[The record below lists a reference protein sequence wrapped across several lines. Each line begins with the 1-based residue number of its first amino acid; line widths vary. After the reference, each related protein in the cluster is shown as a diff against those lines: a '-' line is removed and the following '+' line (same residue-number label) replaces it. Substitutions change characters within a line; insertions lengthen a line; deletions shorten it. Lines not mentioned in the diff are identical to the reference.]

1 MRLVGDAV
9 AVPCTRPWDPEP
21 VVEHWLEVRAGPG
34 GARVE
39 GAPQSLDLRLPV
51 ARGTGRLRWW
61 HSAWGEE
68 WQPQS
73 AGLDDTTELRS
84 LAGRSSA
91 RLHPF
96 ALLDGD
102 DGLRAVAVAW
112 SGNWQLAVRRV
123 DDRTVALTAGLGDPG
138 FAHDVAPG
146 TTFAS
151 PVVAVATAADGDAE
165 TAARA
170 LARVGRRHW
179 FARRPVAA
187 AMPREWNHWWPYE
200 DAGIDHAT
208 FLANAREGRRLGL
221 DVAVLDAGWFG
232 PADPATHWY
241 DVRGDWDQ
249 VNHARFPGGVEAVAD
264 DVHALGLGF
273 GLWLE
278 VEAVGARARLRETR
292 PDLLA
297 IGQPAP
303 DAPVRA
309 GGGAVP
315 DPDGR
320 PVDLGYVCLGNPAA
334 QDWAFGVISTY
345 AERCGLDWLS
355 ST

>member
-1 MRLVGDAV
+1 M
-9 AVPCTRPWDPEP
+9 
-21 VVEHWLEVRAGPG
+21 RAGPG

-39 GAPQSLDLRLPV
+39 GAPHSLDLRLPV

-61 HSAWGEE
+61 RSAWGEE

-73 AGLDDTTELRS
+73 TGLDDTTELRS

-91 RLHPF
+91 RVHPF

-151 PVVAVATAADGDAE
+151 PVVTVATAADGDAE
-165 TAARA
+165 TAARGA

-179 FARRPVAA
+179 FERRSVAA
-187 AMPREWNHWWPYE
+187 ALPREWNHWWPYE

-208 FLANAREGRRLGL
+208 FLANARAARRLGL

-249 VNHARFPGGVEAVAD
+249 VNHARFPGSVEAVAD

-309 GGGAVP
+309 GGSAVP
-315 DPDGR
+315 TPTAGR
-320 PVDLGYVCLGNPAA
+320 
-334 QDWAFGVISTY
+334 STS
-345 AERCGLDWLS
+345 ATSASATRRRRTGRS
-355 ST
+355 A